1 MVIIKE
7 GDPKP
12 AQFKCG
18 YCCTIFEATVGE
30 YYVSYEGSFDEE
42 HPKDYLT
49 LNCNC
54 PVCKN
59 KCKIYKD

>member
-1 MVIIKE
+1 MVIIKQ

-18 YCCTIFEATVGE
+18 YCRTIFEATVGE

-42 HPKDYLT
+42 SEGLSDAQLQLPGLQE
-49 LNCNC
+49 
-54 PVCKN
+54 
-59 KCKIYKD
+59 

>member
-18 YCCTIFEATVGE
+18 YCHTIFEAMAGE
-30 YYVSYEGSFDEE
+30 YYVSKEVPYNEE
-42 HPKDYLT
+42 CPKTYTT
-49 LNCNC
+49 LNCHC
-54 PVCKN
+54 PICKN
-59 KCKIYKD
+59 TCKIYKE